1 MPTKPPSP
9 DKSRGQHFLT
19 DPRVAAKTADLLE
32 LSETDAIVEIG
43 PGRGALTRALLETGK
58 RIVAIEIDPRM
69 VAHLRQEFGDR
80 VEICEADV
88 LTVEPGEIV
97 GEEKAILVGNLP
109 YNMGGPILE
118 WVFRSASC
126 WLQVV
131 VMLQLEVA
139 RRLVAEP
146 QTRDF
151 GPLAVAR
158 ALHFDAQKRFLVR
171 PGAFFP
177 PPKVTSA
184 VVELVPNPAPPLTPS
199 DREDFL
205 HFVHGLFAHRR
216 KHVLNNLELYLSHP
230 REELTDLFTEAGV
243 DPRARAEQLSY
254 ADLDRLYARL
264 RNAAT

>member
-1 MPTKPPSP
+1 
-9 DKSRGQHFLT
+9 
-19 DPRVAAKTADLLE
+19 VAAKTAGLLQ
-32 LSETDAIVEIG
+32 LSETDTIVEIG
-43 PGRGALTRALLETGK
+43 PGRGALTKVLLESGK

-80 VEICEADV
+80 IEICEADV
-88 LTVEPGEIV
+88 LSVEPGEIV

-118 WVFRSASC
+118 WIFQSTEH

-146 QTRDF
+146 QMRDF

-158 ALHFDAQKRFLVR
+158 ALHFKAFKRFLVR

-184 VVELVPNPAPPLTPS
+184 VVELIPDSAPPLTPS
-199 DREDFL
+199 DREEFL
-205 HFVHGLFAHRR
+205 RFVHGLFAHRR
-216 KHVLNNLELYLSHP
+216 KHVLNNLELHLSRP
-230 REELTDLFTEAGV
+230 REELADLFTAAGV